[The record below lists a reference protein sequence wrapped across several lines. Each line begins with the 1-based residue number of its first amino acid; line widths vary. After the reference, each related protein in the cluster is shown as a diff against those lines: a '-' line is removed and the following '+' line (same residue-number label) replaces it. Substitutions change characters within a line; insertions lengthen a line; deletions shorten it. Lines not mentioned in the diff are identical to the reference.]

1 MTSIQI
7 TISQKNSLPPVPS
20 TSFTPGIVPYMQ
32 TEDRTAFGYI
42 RSCAS
47 CPAVFVMKDDNHVLI
62 TRQWQYYMLAINP
75 TMTLENVY
83 FLLDNNLAFCNST
96 GFRNDADPRADW
108 FHNKDLTYKSPQFDK
123 VRICSRNVVTGV
135 EQFSLIQAVKAVA
148 NVLQARLRAG
158 KGTLEDIRKAILTKV
173 LNVSTFDSRFAP
185 PLKPGKIYPTKISEI
200 DPDDYLYLPQHN
212 REKFIVANI
221 VNRSGEVVQF
231 PRGGL
236 YSWTN
241 DDTPYSFLP
250 VISNPSYGP
259 VLYPLENNLIK
270 LPVGSAVPRPYRSN

>member
-7 TISQKNSLPPVPS
+7 TLSLQNSLPPLPP
-20 TSFTPGIVPYMQ
+20 TSFSPGIVPYMQ
-32 TEDRTAFGYI
+32 TEDKVAFGYI
-42 RSCAS
+42 RNCAS

-75 TMTLENVY
+75 AMTLEDVY
-83 FLLDNNLAFCNST
+83 LLMDNNLAFCNST
-96 GFRNDADPRADW
+96 GFRNDSDPRADW
-108 FHNKDLTYKSPQFDK
+108 FHNKDLTYKYPQFDK

-135 EQFSLIQAVKAVA
+135 EQYSLVQALKAVR
-148 NVLQARLRAG
+148 NVLQARVVARAG
-158 KGTLEDIRKAILTKV
+158 IADVRAAILTKV

-185 PLKPGKIYPTKISEI
+185 PLKFGKSYPTKPSEVN
-200 DPDDYLYLPQHN
+200 PDDYLYLPQHN

-241 DDTPYSFLP
+241 DNTPYSFLP
-250 VISNPSYGP
+250 VISNPTYGP
-259 VLYPLENNLIK
+259 VLYPIEKNLIK

>member
-1 MTSIQI
+1 MTIQI
-7 TISQKNSLPPVPS
+7 RVSHKPSLPPPPS
-20 TSFTPGIVPYMQ
+20 TSFSPGITPYMQ
-32 TEDRTAFGYI
+32 TEDRVAFGYI

-75 TMTLENVY
+75 AMALEDVY
-83 FLLDNNLAFCNST
+83 LLLDNNLAFCNST

-108 FHNKDLTYKSPQFDK
+108 FHNKDITKKHPQFDK

-135 EQFSLIQAVKAVA
+135 EQYNLVQALKAVRS
-148 NVLQARLRAG
+148 VLQARLRAG
-158 KGTLEDIRKAILTKV
+158 IGTLDDVRAAILTKV

-185 PLKPGKIYPTKISEI
+185 PLKPGKIYPTTISEI
-200 DPDDYLYLPQHN
+200 NPDDYLYLPQHH

-221 VNRSGEVVQF
+221 VTRLGAVVQF

-241 DDTPYSFLP
+241 DNTPYSFLP
-250 VISNPSYGP
+250 VISNPTYGP
-259 VLYPLENNLIK
+259 VLYKIDQNLIK
-270 LPVGSAVPRPYRSN
+270 LPVGSAVPSPYRSN